1 MIIHYL
7 KIAFRN
13 LARQKWLTVINIAG
27 LSIGVA
33 CFTLFLFYAVNE
45 FNFDRFHA
53 NKENIYRVYRLSEAT
68 QQAKVLMPV
77 PLGPALKQDIPD
89 VENYVRIQE
98 PQNETYVKV
107 NNSVTHVRLSFADQQ
122 IFSVFSFILVAGD
135 RKTALKGV
143 NDIVLTR
150 KTAKKLFGHD
160 NVIGEIIQAK
170 VEDDFIPFTVS
181 SIVEDIP
188 SNSSIQIEALGN
200 FDFLATTKNGK
211 RLVDNWHRPSVC
223 LTYVQLKPGNTLP
236 LDSKVLTA
244 FRKKYYPDEEAE
256 LRKLGY
262 WTGKGAPVRFGLQPL
277 TSIHT
282 DTKISGGNVPVSDPK
297 NIWIILG
304 ISFGV
309 LLIAC
314 INFTTLAIGRS
325 ARRAKEIGVRK
336 VVGSLRRQLV
346 RQFMTEAFL
355 LTIFSVGL
363 GLGLSYFLLP
373 YFNSLAGKDLSF
385 SFAQFP
391 EMYWLLAGLTLIVA
405 LLAGSYPAL
414 VLSSFRPLEVLKQK
428 IRIGGSNFFTRS
440 LVTLQFVLSIGL
452 IASTIIIVDQLR
464 YMTGK
469 NPGFSKENI
478 VVINATEVDGK
489 KLYPIFKQ
497 AVISEPSITGIASSD
512 LGIGE
517 GEGFIRGSLDHNGKN
532 KDVFEYFV
540 DHEFIPLMGMQLLR
554 GRNFDPNISSDTINS
569 VIINEAMVREFG
581 WTMDNA
587 IGQQLKEYS
596 ERMIPVV
603 IGVVKDFNFR
613 PLSIKVEPQM
623 FHQFNYSAPHRFFVR
638 LKPGDPSEALAA
650 MQKTWNSLVADIPFN
665 YVFLDENIENFY
677 KSEVRWSRIIG
688 WAGGI
693 SIFLACLGLLGLAA
707 LAAVNRTKEI
717 GVRKVLGASI
727 PNIIGLLSKDFLKLV
742 AIAIVIA
749 SPLAWYFMSKWLE
762 DFAYRID
769 IGWLVFFIAGLSA
782 TTLAL
787 VTISLQAIRAAIANP
802 VKSLRNE

>member
-1 MIIHYL
+1 MVKHYL

-13 LARQKWLTVINIAG
+13 LARQKWLTAINIAG
-27 LSIGVA
+27 LSIGLA
-33 CFTLFLFYAVNE
+33 CFTLFMLYAVNE

-53 NKENIYRVYRLSEAT
+53 NKENIYRVYRLSEST
-68 QQAKVLMPV
+68 QEAKVNQSV
-77 PLGPALKQDIPD
+77 PLGPAMKQDIPD

-98 PQNETYVKV
+98 AQNETYVKV
-107 NNSVTHVRLSFADQQ
+107 NNTVTHVRLSFADQQ
-122 IFSVFSFILVAGD
+122 IFSVFSFKLVAGD
-135 RKTALKGV
+135 RKTALKGLH
-143 NDIVLTR
+143 DIVLTR
-150 KTAKKLFGHD
+150 KTAKKIFGHVD
-160 NVIGEIIQAK
+160 VIGEIIQAK

-188 SNSSIQIEALGN
+188 SNSTIQIEALGSY
-200 FDFLATTKNGK
+200 DFLATTKNGK
-211 RLVDNWHRPSVC
+211 RLVDNWRRQSVC
-223 LTYVQLKPGNTLP
+223 LTYVQLKPGSTLAS
-236 LDSKVLTA
+236 DFKTLTA
-244 FRKKYYPDEEAE
+244 LRKKYYPDEEAE

-262 WTGKGAPVRFGLQPL
+262 WTGKGAPVRYGLQPL
-277 TSIHT
+277 TSLHT
-282 DTKISGGNVPVSDPK
+282 DTKIAGGIVPVSDPK
-297 NIWIILG
+297 NIWIMLG
-304 ISFGV
+304 IAFGV

-325 ARRAKEIGVRK
+325 ARRAKEIGIRK

-346 RQFMTEAFL
+346 GQFIAEAFL
-355 LTIFSVGL
+355 LTILSVAL
-363 GLGLSYFLLP
+363 GLGLCYLLLP
-373 YFNSLAGKDLSF
+373 YFNSLSGKELSF

-391 EMYWLLAGLTLIVA
+391 EMYWLLAGLTLIVG

-414 VLSSFRPLEVLKQK
+414 VLSDFRPLEVLKQK
-428 IRIGGSNFFTRS
+428 IKIGGANFFARS

-452 IASTIIIVDQLR
+452 IASTLIIADQLK

-469 NPGFSKENI
+469 NPGFSKEN
-478 VVINATEVDGK
+478 VVMINATEVDGK
-489 KLYPIFKQ
+489 KIYPIFKQ
-497 AVISEPSITGIASSD
+497 AVISEPSIAGITSSD

-517 GEGFIRGSLDHNGKN
+517 GEGFTRGSMDYNGKN

-540 DHEFIPLMGMQLLR
+540 DHNFIPLMGMQLLR
-554 GRNFDPNISSDTINS
+554 GRNFDPTISSDTVNS
-569 VIINEAMVREFG
+569 VIVNEAMVRDFG
-581 WTMDNA
+581 WTLDNA

-596 ERMIPVV
+596 EQMIPVV

-623 FHQFNYSAPHRFFVR
+623 FHQFSNYAPHRYFVR
-638 LKPGDPSEALAA
+638 LKAGDPAKALAA
-650 MQKTWNSLVADIPFN
+650 MQRTWNALVTDIPFN

-727 PNIIGLLSKDFLKLV
+727 PDIIGLLSKDFLKLV

-762 DFAYRID
+762 DFAYRIN

-782 TTLAL
+782 VTLAL
-787 VTISLQAIRAAIANP
+787 VTISLQAIRAAMANP
-802 VKSLRNE
+802 VKSLRTE